1 MGLWGF
7 LASCHNLVCSRL
19 GKDSCLRKQDGQK
32 QLRSPSACHMGTH
45 KHPPQRVYTHGSV
58 HTQPPTDTNT
68 LYLEKEKKKNMS
80 QSQRKYWRLK
90 TCIKSKRV
98 LQSGIWNR
106 LKIQAQDWRYSSMTE
121 KAPGCRVQ
129 GHAWVCSSDQK
140 KNQRKIYL
148 GHLKSHTKTYTFSN

>member
-68 LYLEKEKKKNMS
+68 LYLEKEKKKKHES
-80 QSQRKYWRLK
+80 I
-90 TCIKSKRV
+90 TEEV
-98 LQSGIWNR
+98 LEAENVHKKQESVAIW
-106 LKIQAQDWRYSSMTE
+106 
-121 KAPGCRVQ
+121 
-129 GHAWVCSSDQK
+129 
-140 KNQRKIYL
+140 
-148 GHLKSHTKTYTFSN
+148 HLK